1 MQGMM
6 LRISIDRRGA
16 EERFGVAQPSDTD
29 EAEVAAESF
38 GLCAVVDPL
47 PFGDG

>member
-16 EERFGVAQPSDTD
+16 EERFGFAQPGDTD
-29 EAEVAAESF
+29 EAEVVAEPF
-38 GLCAVVDPL
+38 NLCAVVDPL